1 MEVRNAYE
9 NLHSSLS
16 LSLSLLLS
24 DRRRQSLRRLRGL
37 SFITMTSIPR
47 RSFLPTRPLN
57 DALPVSQPDSTQT
70 LRRRLS
76 SISFKIQ
83 PISSPVTSWSFHRS
97 KSVSS
102 LRDHTGK
109 SLRKWWDWGW
119 SWILSRKAAFA
130 RDLEMNDEETKS
142 LRSNCR
148 GSFRHLFYKVRSE
161 FRKLIRSDRVGL
173 PQTFKYDSVNYSKNF
188 DDGVKS

>member
-1 MEVRNAYE
+1 
-9 NLHSSLS
+9 
-16 LSLSLLLS
+16 
-24 DRRRQSLRRLRGL
+24 
-37 SFITMTSIPR
+37 MTFVPR

-57 DALPVSQPDSTQT
+57 DALPVSHPDSDQT

-83 PISSPVTSWSFHRS
+83 PISSPVTSWPFRRS

-102 LRDHTGK
+102 MREYSGS

-119 SWILSRKAAFA
+119 SWILSRKAPFA
-130 RDLEMNDEETKS
+130 KDLEINDDETKS
-142 LRSNCR
+142 LGSNCR
-148 GSFRHLFYKVRSE
+148 GSWRHLFYKVRSE
-161 FRKLIRSDRVGL
+161 FRKLMRSDRVGL

-188 DDGVKS
+188 DDGVKT

>member
-1 MEVRNAYE
+1 MA
-9 NLHSSLS
+9 
-16 LSLSLLLS
+16 
-24 DRRRQSLRRLRGL
+24 
-37 SFITMTSIPR
+37 SIPR

-57 DALPVSQPDSTQT
+57 DALPVSQPDSAQT
-70 LRRRLS
+70 IRRRLS

-83 PISSPVTSWSFHRS
+83 PISSPVVSWPFRRS

-102 LRDHTGK
+102 MRDFTGS

-119 SWILSRKAAFA
+119 SWILSRKAAFT
-130 RDLEMNDEETKS
+130 RDLEMNDEETKA
-142 LRSNCR
+142 LGSNCR

-188 DDGVKS
+188 DDGVRS